1 MEAKYF
7 KNINLDDLKKG
18 LKSLEDEAK
27 FFGMEC
33 DSNEY
38 RYFVATNPDYLAEI
52 AEAEMLDDVDYMR
65 DVLLVY
71 GNISR
76 DDNGIQYFINEDG
89 SLDFVDD
96 SVGLYSASELE
107 ENFTEITDLLK

>member
-1 MEAKYF
+1 METKYF

-27 FFGMEC
+27 FFGMEY